1 MENILAYIAFF
12 AGGILFSL
20 AANKLLLTFSQSLG
34 IRNKNDVVVRWS
46 NQSKPS
52 LGGVSFYIVFLFS
65 FIVYSFLSDK
75 LFHNQEFIG
84 LLLSG
89 TLAFGMGLADDA
101 YNTKP
106 FAKLLI
112 QILCGVIFVYTD
124 SIIDLTHN
132 NYIDS
137 ILTVIWVIILMN
149 SLNMLDNMDGITGTV
164 CLFILITCLSA
175 RFMVEG
181 FHFDISSI
189 SIVAVIGAL
198 CGFLYYNVNP
208 SKLFM
213 GDAGSQFIGLFVA
226 FATTHNLWNVGT
238 NGVAPS
244 WTGFVICLVAFT
256 PAASDTLSV
265 VINRLKR
272 GQSPMV
278 GGKDHTTHHLV
289 YAGLKD
295 KQVWYLFS
303 GIGILS
309 ASISLL
315 MIYLT
320 IKKIYLPVAILGCFF
335 LLVFIPLY
343 RVTIKYKQP

>member
-1 MENILAYIAFF
+1 MENIISYIAFF
-12 AGGILFSL
+12 IGGVIFSL
-20 AANKLLLTFSQSLG
+20 SANKLLLTFSQSLG

-75 LFHNQEFIG
+75 LFHNQEFFG

-101 YNTKP
+101 YNTRP
-106 FAKLLI
+106 FAKLFV
-112 QILCGVIFVYTD
+112 QILCGVIFVYSG

-132 NYIDS
+132 HYIDS
-137 ILTVIWVIILMN
+137 ALTISWVIILMN

-164 CLFILITCLSA
+164 CLFILGTCLTS
-175 RFMVEG
+175 RFLVEG
-181 FHFDISSI
+181 FHFDINSI
-189 SIVAVIGAL
+189 SIVAVIGAI
-198 CGFLYYNVNP
+198 CGFLYYNINP

-226 FATTHNLWNVGT
+226 FATTHNLWNIGT
-238 NGVAPS
+238 DGVTPS
-244 WTGFVICLVAFT
+244 WTGFGICIVAFT
-256 PAASDTLSV
+256 PAASDTLTV

-295 KQVWYLFS
+295 KQVWYLFT
-303 GIGILS
+303 GISILS
-309 ASISLL
+309 SIIALV
-315 MIYLT
+315 MIVLT
-320 IKKIYLPVAILGCFF
+320 IKKIYLPVAILSFFF
-335 LLVFIPLY
+335 LAVFIPLY
-343 RVTIKYKQP
+343 RITIKYKQP